1 MFWKL
6 MTRKSYD
13 FQSFKTLS
21 LSFFNLILIC
31 LHKLEQR
38 SENNHN
44 ISYQTKEVKEACA
57 RWFNEQGDVVA
68 RWECLSNE
76 WLGGSRREADILYRY
91 LLVVNRLKCC
101 RLKLF
106 ISVILLSSRRWYPEK
121 DDKHHTCGA
130 SSDVMRVL
138 QNCHKILPPK
148 SQNMPSCSLPA
159 WLIGKKH
166 RWRSY
171 RKQNKHAF
179 PSIVGKRYTKQNF
192 NVTILVTLM
201 CFSLH

>member
-1 MFWKL
+1 MI
-6 MTRKSYD
+6 
-13 FQSFKTLS
+13 FKVLKLS
-21 LSFFNLILIC
+21 LSLFFNLIVIC

-106 ISVILLSSRRWYPEK
+106 ISVILWSNRRWYPEK
-121 DDKHHTCGA
+121 DDKHHTCGV
-130 SSDVMRVL
+130 SSDVM
-138 QNCHKILPPK
+138 QYCKAATKFYHPNHKI
-148 SQNMPSCSLPA
+148 CPA
-159 WLIGKKH
+159 VLCQH
-166 RWRSY
+166 D
-171 RKQNKHAF
+171 
-179 PSIVGKRYTKQNF
+179 
-192 NVTILVTLM
+192 
-201 CFSLH
+201 